1 MSQINKNK
9 LRSGY
14 STGTCVTIAAKAAA
28 LQLFDAFVHA
38 PIGVEIPT
46 GEYVEFDV
54 YNLCCDGT
62 VASASVTKDGGDD
75 PDDTHGL
82 EIGCRIELTD
92 KMGISFKRGT
102 GIGLVTLPGLSLEVG
117 EAAIN
122 PTPRKEITKM
132 LHKLAFRHDYHGGFI
147 VEPFVPEGEEVAKK
161 TFNPRVGIVG
171 GISIIGTT
179 GVVKPYS
186 SDAFVASIEQ
196 GLNLLKTNGGE
207 HVVLN
212 SGGRSEKFVR
222 SRFPNLSTYSFIQYG
237 NFIGETLKIIKEK
250 EFCKVSLCIMIGK
263 AVKLAEGHLDTHS
276 HKVRFSA
283 EWLAQIALANDYPTD
298 VCNKIKKIALAGQ
311 LPDIIPMTSE
321 EVYYQNILELCYQ
334 ECVNVLGNIELEI
347 ILVGKKG
354 DLIEKKI

>member
-1 MSQINKNK
+1 MPDLKKNK
-9 LRSGY
+9 LRNGY

-28 LQLFDAFVHA
+28 LQLFDDFIES
-38 PIGVEIPT
+38 PIGVQIPT
-46 GEYVEFDV
+46 GDYVEFDV
-54 YNLCCDGT
+54 YNLFRDGD

-82 EIGCRIELTD
+82 EIGCRVRLIEKVGVT
-92 KMGISFKRGT
+92 FRRGV

-122 PTPRKEITKM
+122 PTPREEITKM
-132 LHKLAFRHDYHGGFI
+132 LYKLAFKYDYLGGFE

-161 TFNPRVGIVG
+161 TFNPRVGIIG

-196 GLNLLKTNGGE
+196 GLNLLKVNGGE

-222 SRFPNLSTYSFIQYG
+222 LKYPNLDTYSFIQYG
-237 NFIGETLKIIKEK
+237 NFIGETLKIIREK
-250 EFCKVSLCIMIGK
+250 GFSRVSLCIMLGK

-276 HKVRFSA
+276 HKVRFSP
-283 EWLAQIALANDYPTD
+283 EWLADIACQSGYAKE
-298 VCNKIKKIALAGQ
+298 VCNQIRKVKLAGQ
-311 LPDIIPMTSE
+311 VPNIIPMNSTE
-321 EVYYQNILELCYQ
+321 AFYQDIIELCYSR
-334 ECVNVLGNIELEI
+334 CKNIIKYTDLEV
-347 ILVGKKG
+347 ILVSKGG